1 MKTKTRILSALLTV
15 FLLLSALAT
24 GSVAAEDAPAMPG
37 KVLYRETFDETLS
50 QRLGWKDVTT
60 GEYAGVMGKDYLA
73 AIVDTDA
80 LGKSSRSLFIESLN
94 FSRWRTIELV
104 SAEKMAGVTKY
115 TLSMT
120 AKVTTGGAVT
130 WHDMLDF
137 RFGAENA
144 DAALGDW
151 VGIRHGTDK
160 SGNVSFENRGY
171 TYEGASAA
179 ATQSTFPV
187 GSVISFSVKVDTEA
201 RTVDV
206 YKNDEAH
213 TLISHRENCSPVVG
227 PIYMVMSRMYG
238 WIDDLSVVND
248 ATGKTIWSED
258 FESVQNVHL
267 MKDMEYDG
275 ALDTIYTADGK
286 LNINR
291 PEDKKYKNGET
302 DGNEWGGVRE
312 VMPASALEGV
322 KKYVISYDLTVGQ
335 TWNNLFLMTFG
346 ANSSKERN
354 VVGFHFDANGDV
366 FSNLLGN
373 QEELCRADY
382 RTLASKPMYVQFEV
396 DATTG
401 VATLWLNGVKRG
413 SLTNTTFKNGG
424 IGFGATSHT
433 VATVDNLVVTAGTV
447 SDLYEQIRYLGV
459 QESAVK
465 DGTYAV
471 RFVGALGDDVALAD
485 YSEVGFKVTATWG
498 ADGTKTLDTACST
511 VYGKI
516 TGSADGVTSEYR
528 ADSFGAKYLFALAVE
543 GIPTDAGQITF
554 TVTPYY
560 VTADGTVTGNACTV
574 IYNAG
579 ALVSQTAN

>member
-15 FLLLSALAT
+15 FLLLSAPMF
-24 GSVAAEDAPAMPG
+24 GIAAEEPATMPG
-37 KVLYRETFDETLS
+37 KVLYEEDFTPLS

-60 GEYAGVMGKDYLA
+60 GAYAGVMGRDYIA
-73 AIVDTDA
+73 AVVDTNE
-80 LGKSSRSLFIESLN
+80 LKENNRSLFVN
-94 FSRWRTIELV
+94 FLKVGSWRTVEIV

-120 AKVTTGGAVT
+120 AKLTTGGAVT
-130 WHDMLDF
+130 WHDILDF

-227 PIYMVMSRMYG
+227 PVYLTMDRVYG

-248 ATGKTIWSED
+248 ATGEPIWAED
-258 FESVQNVHL
+258 FESVENLHL
-267 MKDMEYDG
+267 KVDPKYYGNPE
-275 ALDTIYTADGK
+275 LITVTDGK

-291 PEDKKYKNGET
+291 P
-302 DGNEWGGVRE
+302 DGYGNWGVLE
-312 VMPASALEGV
+312 MVPARAIGSTE
-322 KKYVISYDLTVGQ
+322 KYVISYDLTMNR
-335 TWNNLFLMTFG
+335 TWNHHFLMTFG
-346 ANSSKERN
+346 SSDNGNAERN
-354 VVGFHFDANGDV
+354 VISYHYDGNGEI
-366 FSNLLGN
+366 FSNLVAGKE
-373 QEELCRADY
+373 QLCKEPY
-382 RTLASKPMYVQFEV
+382 GTFYTKPMHVQFEV
-396 DATTG
+396 NATTG
-401 VATLWLNGVKRG
+401 VATLWINGVRYG
-413 SLTNTTFKNGG
+413 SLTNPAFKNGG
-424 IGFGATSHT
+424 IGLGAANNT

-447 SDLYEQIRYLGV
+447 ADLAQLRYIGV

-471 RFVGALGDDVALAD
+471 RFVGALGDDVALEN
-485 YSEVGFKVTATWG
+485 YTEVGFRVTATWG
-498 ADGTKTLDTACST
+498 ADGTKTLDTACTT

-560 VTADGTVTGNACTV
+560 VTAAGTVTGNACTV

>member
-15 FLLLSALAT
+15 FLLLSAPMF
-24 GSVAAEDAPAMPG
+24 GIAAEEPATMPG
-37 KVLYRETFDETLS
+37 KVLYEEDFTPLS

-60 GEYAGVMGKDYLA
+60 GAYASVMGRDYIA
-73 AIVDTDA
+73 AVVDTNE
-80 LGKSSRSLFIESLN
+80 LKENNRSLFVN
-94 FSRWRTIELV
+94 FLKVGSWRTVEIV

-120 AKVTTGGAVT
+120 AKLTTGGAVT
-130 WHDMLDF
+130 WHDILDF

-151 VGIRHGTDK
+151 VGIRYGTDAG
-160 SGNVSFENRGY
+160 GNVSFENRGY
-171 TYEGASAA
+171 EYTGATAA

-187 GSVISFSVKVDTEA
+187 GSVISFSVKVDTVE

-213 TLISHRENCSPVVG
+213 TLISHRENCSAVVG
-227 PIYMVMSRMYG
+227 PVYLTMDRVYG

-248 ATGKTIWSED
+248 ATGEPIWAED
-258 FESVQNVHL
+258 FESVENLHL
-267 MKDMEYDG
+267 KVDPEYYG
-275 ALDTIYTADGK
+275 NPELITVTDGK

-291 PEDKKYKNGET
+291 P
-302 DGNEWGGVRE
+302 DGYGNWGVLE
-312 VMPASALEGV
+312 MVPARAIGSTE
-322 KKYVISYDLTVGQ
+322 KYVISYDLTMNR
-335 TWNNLFLMTFG
+335 TWNHHFLMTFG
-346 ANSSKERN
+346 SSDNGNAERN
-354 VVGFHFDANGDV
+354 VISYHYDGNGEI
-366 FSNLLGN
+366 FSNLVAGKE
-373 QEELCRADY
+373 QLCKEPY
-382 RTLASKPMYVQFEV
+382 GTFYTKPMHVQFEV
-396 DATTG
+396 NATTG
-401 VATLWLNGVKRG
+401 VATLWINGVKYG
-413 SLTNTTFKNGG
+413 SLTNPAFKNGG
-424 IGFGATSHT
+424 IGFGAANNT

-447 SDLYEQIRYLGV
+447 ADLAQLRYIGV

-485 YSEVGFKVTATWG
+485 YTEVGFRVTATWG
-498 ADGTKTLDTACST
+498 ADGTKTLDTACTT

-560 VTADGTVTGNACTV
+560 VTAAGTVTGNACTV

>member
-37 KVLYRETFDETLS
+37 KILYQETFDETLS

-73 AIVDTDA
+73 AVVDTDA

-94 FSRWRTIELV
+94 FSRWQTIELV

-130 WHDMLDF
+130 YHDMLEL

-151 VGIRHGTDK
+151 VGIRYGTDK

-227 PIYMVMSRMYG
+227 PIYMVTGRMYG
-238 WIDDLSVVND
+238 WIDDFSVVND

-267 MKDMEYDG
+267 MKDIEYYG
-275 ALDTIYTADGK
+275 ALDAIYTTDGK

-291 PEDKKYKNGET
+291 PNTYSI
-302 DGNEWGGVRE
+302 WGVRE
-312 VMPASALEGV
+312 VVPASAIGSTE
-322 KKYVISYDLTVGQ
+322 KYVISYDLTMNR
-335 TWNNLFLMTFG
+335 TWNNHFLMTFG
-346 ANSSKERN
+346 SSDNGNAERN
-354 VVGFHFDANGDV
+354 VISYHYDGDGEI
-366 FSNLLGN
+366 FSNLVAGKE
-373 QEELCRADY
+373 QLCKEPY
-382 RTLASKPMYVQFEV
+382 GTFYNKSMHVQFEV
-396 DATTG
+396 NATTG
-401 VATLWLNGVKRG
+401 VATLWINGVRYG
-413 SLTNTTFKNGG
+413 SLTNPAFKNGG
-424 IGFGATSHT
+424 IGLGAADNT

-447 SDLYEQIRYLGV
+447 ADLAQVRYIGV

-485 YSEVGFKVTATWG
+485 YTEVGFRVTATWG
-498 ADGTKTLDTACST
+498 ADGTKTLDTACTT

-560 VTADGTVTGNACTV
+560 VTAAGTVTGNACTV

>member
-37 KVLYRETFDETLS
+37 KVLYRETFDEPLS

-73 AIVDTDA
+73 AVVDTNEIKENNRSLLVD
-80 LGKSSRSLFIESLN
+80 SSRSS
-94 FSRWRTIELV
+94 WRTTELV
-104 SAEKMAGVTKY
+104 SAEKMSGVTKY

-120 AKVTTGGAVT
+120 ANLTKC
-130 WHDMLDF
+130 DILDF
-137 RFGAENA
+137 RFGAANA
-144 DAALGDW
+144 DTALGDW
-151 VGIRHGTDK
+151 VGFRSDRI
-160 SGNVSFENRGY
+160 ENRGY
-171 TYEGASAA
+171 SYTDATHQSASLP
-179 ATQSTFPV
+179 SPM
-187 GSVISFSVKVDTEA
+187 GSVMRITVKVNAEA
-201 RTVDV
+201 RTIDV
-206 YKNDEAH
+206 YKEGDA
-213 TLISHRENCSPVVG
+213 TPISHREKCSPDVG
-227 PIYMVMSRMYG
+227 PVYMVMGQVYG

-248 ATGKTIWSED
+248 ATGEPIWAED
-258 FESVQNVHL
+258 FESVENLHL
-267 MKDMEYDG
+267 KVDPTYGGNPE
-275 ALDTIYTADGK
+275 LITVTDGK

-291 PEDKKYKNGET
+291 PGTYGT
-302 DGNEWGGVRE
+302 WGVLE
-312 VMPASALEGV
+312 VVPARAIGSTE
-322 KKYVISYDLTVGQ
+322 KYVISYDLTMNR
-335 TWNNLFLMTFG
+335 TWNNYFLMTFG
-346 ANSSKERN
+346 SSDNGIAERN
-354 VVGFHFDANGDV
+354 VISYHYDSDGEI
-366 FSNLLGN
+366 FSNLVAGK
-373 QEELCRADY
+373 EKLCNEAY
-382 RTLASKPMYVQFEV
+382 GTFYNKPMHVQFEV
-396 DATTG
+396 NATTG
-401 VATLWLNGVKRG
+401 VATLWVNGVKYG
-413 SLTNTTFKNGG
+413 SLTNPAFKNGG
-424 IGFGATSHT
+424 IGLGAANNT

-447 SDLYEQIRYLGV
+447 ADLAQLRYLGV

-498 ADGTKTLDTACST
+498 ADGTKTLDTACTT

-554 TVTPYY
+554 TVTPYF